1 MIIWLTV
8 IGRLR
13 MRGADLR
20 DSESDKLVAIKSA
33 RLDLGVKVRDLREK
47 LGMSQRELA
56 ALIGQPPA
64 TVVGIE
70 NGSIN
75 VSLNRLSDIAT
86 AMNRRLTIQFI

>member
-1 MIIWLTV
+1 M
-8 IGRLR
+8 
-13 MRGADLR
+13 R
-20 DSESDKLVAIKSA
+20 DSESDELVAIKSA

-56 ALIGQPPA
+56 ALIVQPPA
-64 TVVGIE
+64 TVVEIE